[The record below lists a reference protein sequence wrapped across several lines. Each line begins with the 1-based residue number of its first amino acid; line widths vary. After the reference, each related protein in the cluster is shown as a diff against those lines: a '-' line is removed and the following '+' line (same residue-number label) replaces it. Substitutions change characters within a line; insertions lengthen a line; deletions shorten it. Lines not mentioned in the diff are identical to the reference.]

1 MTHRLAADG
10 AHGRAHIAAVR
21 ARGRGGA
28 AGGRAAPGAR
38 AGADRR
44 EGRRVREARHRE
56 RRTSASD
63 AVGVVARWF
72 LPRRGGREK
81 RGAYRDTS
89 DDAIRR

>member
-1 MTHRLAADG
+1 MKNGSPSSACTP
-10 AHGRAHIAAVR
+10 R
-21 ARGRGGA
+21 ARDA
-28 AGGRAAPGAR
+28 VAPGAR